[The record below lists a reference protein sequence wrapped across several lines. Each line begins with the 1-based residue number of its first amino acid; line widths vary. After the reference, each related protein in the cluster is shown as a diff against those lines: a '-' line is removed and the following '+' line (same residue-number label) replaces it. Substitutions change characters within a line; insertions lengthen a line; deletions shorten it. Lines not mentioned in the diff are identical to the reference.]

1 MPVVKEE
8 EEKEEDPL
16 AFVKD
21 RISMDVRS
29 GFCTDAEVLENAVQ
43 TAKVELGDKT
53 AEPAV
58 EEAVRRL
65 VDAAVAEQ
73 VAREESWGMD
83 RTDCDRLDEAFAVL
97 EAEGILA
104 HQNYTC
110 CQTCGTAEIHDQMA
124 VAAAAGRQIKGYVF
138 YHQQDTQFAADGSGI
153 CLTYGGYIPA
163 TQEDEDDRRDEN
175 DGKEEDEWED
185 VDEEADKVVRASAAV
200 AIGRRVVSALKV
212 AGLKVKWN
220 GNLNK
225 RIEVRLDWRRRRATL
240 AQRPAT
246 SEAVPAARAA

>member
-1 MPVVKEE
+1 MKQTTKRMVGVSRLLKRLS
-8 EEKEEDPL
+8 KGQATLSDRAWTFSPL
-16 AFVKD
+16 AWPLSRFLSALRDRFVTMRQASID
-21 RISMDVRS
+21 ISLNTARLL
-29 GFCTDAEVLENAVQ
+29 AQ
-43 TAKVELGDKT
+43 TLACRDM
-53 AEPAV
+53 
-58 EEAVRRL
+58 
-65 VDAAVAEQ
+65 
-73 VAREESWGMD
+73 AREQAAESQG
-83 RTDCDRLDEAFAVL
+83 
-97 EAEGILA
+97 LA
-104 HQNYTC
+104 TRGAQIAAMSE
-110 CQTCGTAEIHDQMA
+110 QTSASVGEIASTFHDQMA